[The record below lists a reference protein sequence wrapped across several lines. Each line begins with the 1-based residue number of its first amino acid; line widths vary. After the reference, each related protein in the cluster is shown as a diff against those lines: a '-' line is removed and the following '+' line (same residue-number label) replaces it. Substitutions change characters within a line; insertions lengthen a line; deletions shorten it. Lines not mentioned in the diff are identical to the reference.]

1 MTFNAAFVAMK
12 NACCAAGG
20 GSAVDP
26 GVEAA
31 GTVFLPDYINL
42 ATGEGPVWLEVTY
55 DDAGVR
61 TETYYYRDNLGVT
74 QMSTGNSV
82 GVNPAV
88 TVPALTQF
96 IGSYGADFFA
106 SGADLTI
113 TNADLVA
120 AAVAAGALVRK
131 SDGTSRAAL
140 VTDVITRID
149 VDLKPVGGHV
159 DVLGVQTT
167 TTASDAT
174 HVRGGGVYDID
185 PGGSSSVGEVRDAA
199 GFLLAANSADI
210 VLKDGSGAVIS
221 FDLASVPA

>member
-1 MTFNAAFVAMK
+1 
-12 NACCAAGG
+12 
-20 GSAVDP
+20 
-26 GVEAA
+26 
-31 GTVFLPDYINL
+31 
-42 ATGEGPVWLEVTY
+42 
-55 DDAGVR
+55 
-61 TETYYYRDNLGVT
+61 
-74 QMSTGNSV
+74 MSTGNSV
-82 GVNPAV
+82 GVNPAS

-96 IGSYGADFFA
+96 IGSHGADFSA
-106 SGADLTI
+106 AGADLTI

-120 AAVAAGALVRK
+120 AAVAASALVRK
-131 SDGTSRAAL
+131 SDGTSRVAL

-199 GFLLAANSADI
+199 GFLLEVNTGDI

-221 FDLASVPA
+221 FDLASAPA